1 MKFLI
6 FNIAIVGALYYLFT
20 TDVSGARDT
29 MTNSAHQAVNRVEML
44 VSSALAEARN
54 FASKRISVKEIPPPT
69 LAPKPESKRIV
80 PSLVKTE
87 ETAPPVMSPVTVE
100 PPSPPSPPSPPEPV
114 EMAVEKAGSGET
126 TETISP
132 KSLGERHKELLD
144 MAQNMELFY
153 LRKAGE

>member
-6 FNIAIVGALYYLFT
+6 FNIAIFGALYYLFT
-20 TDVSGARDT
+20 TDVSGARDM
-29 MTNSAHQAVNRVEML
+29 MTNSAHRAVNRVETL
-44 VSSALAEARN
+44 ASSALAEARN
-54 FASKRISVKEIPPPT
+54 FASKQTSVKEIPPPT

-80 PSLVKTE
+80 PSPVKIE
-87 ETAPPVMSPVTVE
+87 ETAPPAMSPVTVE
-100 PPSPPSPPSPPEPV
+100 PLSPPSPPEPV

-126 TETISP
+126 TEAISP

-153 LRKAGE
+153 LRKARE